1 MLADF
6 NNADK
11 EFLTRK
17 SPPKNPPKK
26 SSKKIP
32 LKKFQEK
39 SKTYLPKS

>member
-1 MLADF
+1 MLADI

-17 SPPKNPPKK
+17 FPPKK

-39 SKTYLPKS
+39 SKTFLPKS